1 MERDGPGRR
10 QSPAR
15 KGRQMTL
22 KIMVTSSWWPRNAV
36 NTNNKTSKEAPALR
50 PKTICIIKAARTA
63 TTTTKKRSQSTTM
76 RRKNTSQRMMM
87 ASTVTSQRCASSKHP
102 GKRTSPIKQGPKR
115 AATGTIDCP
124 QENSRRQTR
133 STTVSL
139 RKRCNRSISSAPCS
153 STTNKRMVKSKR
165 LTIRMTTRPGPLI
178 AKDNRNRTSR
188 TEEAPASTPRVVNS
202 INLAASATAMALTS
216 GSAPRSA

>member
-1 MERDGPGRR
+1 MERDGTGRR

-15 KGRQMTL
+15 KERQTTL

-63 TTTTKKRSQSTTM
+63 TTTTKRSQSTTM

-153 STTNKRMVKSKR
+153 STTSKRMVKLKR
-165 LTIRMTTRPGPLI
+165 LTIRMTTQPGPLI
-178 AKDNRNRTSR
+178 AKDNRNRTIS